1 MIIDC
6 NVGFGHWPFA
16 RFAEDTPA
24 KLDRVLAREGIDRAL
39 VSSAE
44 AVLYEEPE
52 ECNRELERK
61 LARFPR
67 LVPVPVASPR
77 VKSAAAI
84 LAKPGIRALKLIPN
98 YHAYSL
104 TDHRAVDLCARAA
117 ELRIPVLVQMRVE
130 DERSHYELLKV
141 PGVTVEE
148 IASLAA
154 RLSGLSIVALCPYF
168 AEAVRLAEIPDV
180 YVDISYA
187 ETLDTLGRLCA
198 RVPAAKV
205 LFGSHAPWLYA
216 RAAVRKLALSSID
229 EGERRAIGA
238 GNAARLFGFP
248 A

>member
-6 NVGFGHWPFA
+6 SVGFGHWPFA

-24 KLDRVLAREGIDRAL
+24 KLDRALAKEGIDRAL

-52 ECNRELERK
+52 ECNRELERQ

-77 VKSAAAI
+77 VKSAAVI
-84 LAKPGIRALKLIPN
+84 LAKPGIKAVKLIPN

-104 TDHRAVDLCARAA
+104 TEARAVDLCARVA
-117 ELRIPVLVQMRVE
+117 ELGIPVLVQMRVE
-130 DERSHYELLKV
+130 DERSHHELLKV
-141 PGVTVEE
+141 PGVQVED
-148 IASLAA
+148 IAFLAA
-154 RLSGLSIVALCPYF
+154 RLPQLSIVALCPYF
-168 AEAVRLAEIPDV
+168 AEAVRLAEIPNV

-187 ETLDTLGRLCA
+187 EILDTLGQLCA

-216 RAAVRKLALSSID
+216 RAAAQKLALSSIGRD
-229 EGERRAIGA
+229 EREAIGSR
-238 GNAARLFGFP
+238 NAVRLFGFQ